1 MLGGVAGSSGELPLL
16 DILISCNEDMT
27 SFIALVSGEG
37 VKLPLTPDRGSGE
50 GGSGVW

>member
-16 DILISCNEDMT
+16 DMLISCNEDMT
-27 SFIALVSGEG
+27 SFIALVNGDG
-37 VKLPLTPDRGSGE
+37 VKLALAPGRGSGE